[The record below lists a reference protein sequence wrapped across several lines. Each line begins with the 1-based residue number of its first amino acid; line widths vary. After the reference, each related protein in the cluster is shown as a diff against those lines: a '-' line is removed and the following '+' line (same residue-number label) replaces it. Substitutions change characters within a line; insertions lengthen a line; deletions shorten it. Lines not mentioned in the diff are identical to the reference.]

1 MGEGLMLVNEFIE
14 EVRRIVDPFLSGL
27 GFAVEEVDEIVDE
40 GGLTSSVAYYRGPDC
55 KIQVYHSSREGEIN
69 AMIAPFDAP
78 NELGVYGRSKKWHH
92 LSDFADTADLPL
104 EELVRKLREERAS
117 CDTTPKRLEWLT
129 RRIAQDFDAARTA
142 ILEGQ

>member
-27 GFAVEEVDEIVDE
+27 GFAVEEVDEFVDE

-55 KIQVYHSSREGEIN
+55 KIQVYHYSREGEIN
-69 AMIAPFDAP
+69 AMIAPLSAP
-78 NELGVYGRSKKWHH
+78 NELGAYGRSKKWRH

-104 EELVRKLREERAS
+104 EVLVRKLREERAA
-117 CDTTPKRLEWLT
+117 CDTTSKRLEWLT
-129 RRIAQDFDAARTA
+129 RRIAEDLDSARTA
-142 ILEGQ
+142 IVQS